1 MEPTPKIKLPIPY
14 KEPEKTSRSLQ
25 KIDTKLKSLNKTGS
39 EKILTFIGSNEVEA
53 MFYLYLFKKY
63 KSNCFLYDKDV
74 KSRILG
80 MSIEIKTHYNAVET
94 TQIENQLDN
103 LAKLLVDCIKRLD
116 TKIIIIPVQ
125 LLLPD
130 KQGHANVL
138 IYRKNLNQIEH
149 FEPHGQNFGYQNDNK
164 NAVITRW
171 MKLFIFKI
179 NAILQLFRKPEVKF
193 IESSDVCPYID
204 GLQNLEGWSD
214 LTKLAVEPGGY
225 CSAWSM
231 FFTEL
236 CLKNPEVP
244 SSTLMNYIFD
254 TLQKMPIIKKKDY
267 LRNVI
272 RGYSVFINEKIYK
285 YFSIFFKSGLT
296 IEKIKSLPRSE
307 LFNFRKILQQLIN
320 IEMKMATD
328 PLYIENTLK
337 SMQTQ
342 LNELNKKMF
351 SGDINKIG
359 DISKEIDKLIGNR
372 QVLKKYQEFNVV
384 SNPSESISH
393 ASLRTKSCPEGK
405 ELNPKTGR
413 CVKSK
418 TQKVKVSRVK
428 TPKQT
433 VAIKLEPKVK
443 VEFEPVKQIKSCPE
457 GKELNPKTGRCV
469 KSKTQKV
476 RKIKTPKQTVEP
488 KIEPKVESVI
498 CPEGCV
504 KIETVKDAKIDIK
517 DVKKEKKDV
526 KKDVKK
532 EKRCPEGK
540 ELNPKTG
547 RCVKSKTQK
556 VKK

>member
-1 MEPTPKIKLPIPY
+1 
-14 KEPEKTSRSLQ
+14 
-25 KIDTKLKSLNKTGS
+25 
-39 EKILTFIGSNEVEA
+39 
-53 MFYLYLFKKY
+53 
-63 KSNCFLYDKDV
+63 
-74 KSRILG
+74 
-80 MSIEIKTHYNAVET
+80 
-94 TQIENQLDN
+94 
-103 LAKLLVDCIKRLD
+103 
-116 TKIIIIPVQ
+116 
-125 LLLPD
+125 
-130 KQGHANVL
+130 
-138 IYRKNLNQIEH
+138 
-149 FEPHGQNFGYQNDNK
+149 
-164 NAVITRW
+164 
-171 MKLFIFKI
+171 
-179 NAILQLFRKPEVKF
+179 
-193 IESSDVCPYID
+193 
-204 GLQNLEGWSD
+204 
-214 LTKLAVEPGGY
+214 
-225 CSAWSM
+225 
-231 FFTEL
+231 
-236 CLKNPEVP
+236 
-244 SSTLMNYIFD
+244 
-254 TLQKMPIIKKKDY
+254 MPIIKKKDY

-320 IEMKMATD
+320 IEMNLATD

-351 SGDINKIG
+351 SSDINKIG

-384 SNPSESISH
+384 SNPSESVSH
-393 ASLRTKSCPEGK
+393 ASLRT
-405 ELNPKTGR
+405 
-413 CVKSK
+413 
-418 TQKVKVSRVK
+418 
-428 TPKQT
+428 
-433 VAIKLEPKVK
+433 
-443 VEFEPVKQIKSCPE
+443 KSCPE

-517 DVKKEKKDV
+517 DVKKEKKDA

-547 RCVKSKTQK
+547 RCVKSKTRK